1 MKLFVITSRI
11 PFPLDK
17 GDKLRI
23 YHQLKELS
31 KHHKIYLCAIKS
43 PLIKDYKISREV
55 LNEFCHEVF
64 FIKQSLLLTLF
75 SLLKSLFNKLPF
87 QTALFTEFRA
97 KKRVNLIID
106 KIEPDHIYCQLTRAA
121 EYVKDRKETKTI
133 DYMDAF
139 SKGMERRALKSN
151 MFIKWFYRWE
161 SLKQKNY
168 EKSVFE
174 VFNTHCIISEED
186 KKHISHRKRNQIH
199 IVPNGVDFDHFS
211 PKNTKLKYDLVFV
224 GNMGYAPNIDAAV
237 FLCEKILP
245 LIHKKIPN
253 AKILIA
259 GAQPS
264 IKVTNLKSDHVEV
277 SGWIHD
283 IRKAYSESKIF
294 IAPMRIGTG
303 IQNKL
308 LEAMAMEKACIT
320 TPLANNALKAPKSS
334 IIVGKTSRELAQHCI
349 DLIKNESIRNKC
361 AREGRK
367 FVERTYKWTET
378 SERLNQLFNRY

>member
-43 PLIKDYKISREV
+43 PLSKEHKISREI
-55 LNEFCHEVF
+55 LNEFCEEVY
-64 FIKQSLLLTLF
+64 FINQSLLLTLF
-75 SLLKSLFNKLPF
+75 SLLKSFFNALPF

-97 KKRVNLIID
+97 KKRVNHLID

-151 MFIKWFYRWE
+151 IFTKWLYKWE
-161 SLKQKNY
+161 SSKQKNY
-168 EKSVFE
+168 EKSIFE
-174 VFNTHCIISEED
+174 VFNTHTIISEED
-186 KKHISHRKRNQIH
+186 KKHISHPKSDQIH
-199 IVPNGVDFDHFS
+199 IVPNGVDFNHFS
-211 PKNTKLKYDLVFV
+211 PKNAKPKYDLVFV
-224 GNMGYAPNIDAAV
+224 GNMGYAPNVDAAV
-237 FLCEKILP
+237 FLCHDILP
-245 LIHKKIPN
+245 KIHEKIPN

-259 GAQPS
+259 GAQPTV
-264 IKVTNLKSDHVEV
+264 KVTNLKSDHVEV
-277 SGWIHD
+277 SGWIED

-294 IAPMRIGTG
+294 IAPMRMGTG
-303 IQNKL
+303 LQNKL

-320 TPLANNALKAPKSS
+320 TPIANNALKAPEGT
-334 IIVGKTSRELAQHCI
+334 ILVGETALEFCLLYTSPSPR
-349 DLIKNESIRNKC
+349 DR
-361 AREGRK
+361 G
-367 FVERTYKWTET
+367 
-378 SERLNQLFNRY
+378 

>member
-43 PLIKDYKISREV
+43 PLSKEHKISREV
-55 LNEFCHEVF
+55 LNEFCEEVY
-64 FIKQSLLLTLF
+64 FINQSLFLTLF
-75 SLLKSLFNKLPF
+75 NLLKSFFNALPF

-97 KKRVNLIID
+97 KKRVNHLID

-121 EYVKDRKETKTI
+121 EYVKDRKEAKTL

-151 MFIKWFYRWE
+151 IFTKWLYKLE

-168 EKSVFE
+168 EKTIFE
-174 VFNTHCIISEED
+174 VFDTHIIISEED
-186 KKHISHRKRNQIH
+186 KKHINHPKRDQIH
-199 IVPNGVDFDHFS
+199 IVPNGVDFNHFS
-211 PKNTKLKYDLVFV
+211 PKNAKPKYDLVFV
-224 GNMGYAPNIDAAV
+224 GNMGYAPNVDAAV
-237 FLCEKILP
+237 FLCRDILP
-245 LIHKKIPN
+245 KIHEKIPN

-259 GAQPS
+259 GAQPT
-264 IKVTNLKSDHVEV
+264 IKVTNLKSDHVKV
-277 SGWIHD
+277 SGWIED
-283 IRKAYSESKIF
+283 IRNAYSESKIF
-294 IAPMRIGTG
+294 IAPMRMGTG
-303 IQNKL
+303 LQNKL

-320 TPLANNALKAPKSS
+320 TPIANNTLKAPEGT
-334 IIVGKTSRELAQHCI
+334 ILVGETVEELTQHCI
-349 DLIKNESIRNKC
+349 HLIENESVRNKC
-361 AREGRK
+361 AKEGKK

-378 SERLNQLFNRY
+378 TERLNKLFLS

>member
-11 PFPLDK
+11 PFPSDK
-17 GDKLRI
+17 GDKLRM

-31 KHHKIYLCAIKS
+31 QHNEIYLCAIKS
-43 PLIKDYKISREV
+43 PFIKELKVSREV
-55 LNEFCHEVF
+55 LNEFCKEVF
-64 FIKQSLLLTLF
+64 FIEQSLLLTLY
-75 SLLKSLFNKLPF
+75 SLLKSFFNDLPF

-151 MFIKWFYRWE
+151 IFTKWLYKWE

-168 EKSVFE
+168 EKSIFE

-199 IVPNGVDFDHFS
+199 IIPNGVDFNYFR
-211 PKNTKLKYDLVFV
+211 PKNTKPKYELVFV
-224 GNMGYAPNIDAAV
+224 GNMGYAPNIDAAE
-237 FLCEKILP
+237 FLCHDILP
-245 LIHKKIPN
+245 LIHKKIPT

-259 GAQPS
+259 GAQPT
-264 IKVTNLKSDHVEV
+264 IKVINLKSDHVEV
-277 SGWIHD
+277 SGWIND

-303 IQNKL
+303 LQNKL

-320 TPLANNALKAPKSS
+320 TPLANKALKAPKST
-334 IIVGKTSRELAQHCI
+334 IIVGETSSELAKHCI
-349 DLIKNESIRNKC
+349 HLIKNESVRNKC
-361 AREGRK
+361 AKEGRK
-367 FVERTYKWTET
+367 FVEKTYKWTET
-378 SERLNQLFNRY
+378 SERLNQLFHRY